1 MANHPNRP
9 KLLVL
14 PRRDVGAARQAST
27 GSLHAG
33 APIPSI
39 SSFRRQTSIHRYQ
52 TFPVQPP
59 KTPLEAPLPGSET
72 TSASSPSSPSSR
84 SSSSDPH
91 HVNDHDHDETP
102 LPVRQLLLLAF
113 LSLSEQTAL
122 NSIGPYLP
130 EMVASMPG
138 VPAQKGGL
146 YVGMLASAFALAQLS
161 TNFLWGY
168 TSDIVGRKPVLMAG
182 TFSLMCCFCVFGFC
196 REYWQ
201 MVLVHALM
209 GLLNGNAAC
218 VPTVLG
224 EVTDRSNQSRAFTY
238 LPVIYSLGSIT
249 GPAFGGILVSKLG
262 KKYPYLGPNVL
273 GAAMLGLSVIVVG
286 IWFEETLDD
295 KSGAS
300 PWTPVWLAKLSN
312 WIGGSDKRDDRR
324 ASWSSRLA
332 ETSATQQP
340 LLSSSS
346 SSSPSTS
353 PSSSS
358 SSTSSSSCS
367 TSVPGNEAV
376 KSDEGSSTRSSRS
389 NDERPV
395 WKDLLNHTTI
405 ILLCT
410 YLVFQ
415 LSNISFNS
423 LYPIF
428 ASAPTPTGRNLDP
441 SKIGFSLSAAG
452 LATILFQAFVFQPV
466 KSKIGNLGAYRFALL
481 GLSISLLLMPWVGF
495 LDDEPPFGL
504 ASGRLWL
511 YAELAAVL
519 VLKNICAVGGLSC
532 VMLLITNSAPSHASL
547 GTLNG
552 VAQTLSALGRSIGPF
567 VSGGLFTLSVNIR
580 PKGEALPW
588 SLFGGLTLLGW
599 CLSLFIQGRGL
610 ESEDWD
616 EQSDEQQGC

>member
-1 MANHPNRP
+1 MTKDAKRP
-9 KLLVL
+9 KLAAL
-14 PRRDVGAARQAST
+14 PRPDIAARQAST
-27 GSLHAG
+27 GSFHAG

-39 SSFRRQTSIHRYQ
+39 GSFRRQTSTHRYQ

-59 KTPLEAPLPGSET
+59 KTPLEAPI
-72 TSASSPSSPSSR
+72 PSSDTGSTSSR
-84 SSSSDPH
+84 PSSSDD
-91 HVNDHDHDETP
+91 HVDDREGEQTP

-138 VPAQKGGL
+138 VPAQQGAV
-146 YVGMLASAFALAQLS
+146 YVGLLASAFALAQLS

-168 TSDIVGRKPVLMAG
+168 ASDIVGRKPVLVAG
-182 TFSLMCCFCVFGFC
+182 TFSLMCCFCAFGFC

-249 GPAFGGILVSKLG
+249 GPALGGILVNRLG
-262 KKYPYLGPNVL
+262 KEYPYLAPNVL

-286 IWFEETLDD
+286 IWFEETLDE
-295 KSGAS
+295 SGAS
-300 PWTPVWLAKLSN
+300 PWRPVWMTKLVKWAGTSD
-312 WIGGSDKRDDRR
+312 GSHDRR
-324 ASWSSRLA
+324 ASWSSRLSEA
-332 ETSATQQP
+332 SATQQP
-340 LLSSSS
+340 LLSS
-346 SSSPSTS
+346 P
-353 PSSSS
+353 S
-358 SSTSSSSCS
+358 SSTSASE
-367 TSVPGNEAV
+367 GEAT
-376 KSDEGSSTRSSRS
+376 KSDDNDSRGSGSGGGGNGGGGNGGTPNNEG
-389 NDERPV
+389 PV
-395 WKDLLNHTTI
+395 WKDLVNHTTL
-405 ILLCT
+405 ILLST

-415 LSNISFNS
+415 FSNISFNS

-428 ASAPTPTGRNLDP
+428 ASTPAPTGRDLSP

-452 LATILFQAFVFQPV
+452 LATILFQAFVFQPI
-466 KSKIGNLGAYRFALL
+466 KSKIGNLASYRFALL
-481 GLSISLLLMPWVGF
+481 GLGISLLLMPWVGF
-495 LDDEPPFGL
+495 LDDEPPLGI
-504 ASGRLWL
+504 ATGRLWL
-511 YAELAAVL
+511 YAELAVVL
-519 VLKNICAVGGLSC
+519 VLKNICAVGGLSS

-567 VSGGLFTLSVNIR
+567 VSGGLFTLSIDIR

-599 CLSLFIQGRGL
+599 CLSLFIRGAGL
-610 ESEDWD
+610 ESEDWHED
-616 EQSDEQQGC
+616 SDEERQ

>member
-1 MANHPNRP
+1 MTNRPNRP
-9 KLLVL
+9 KLMVL
-14 PRRDVGAARQAST
+14 PKRDVATIRQAST

-39 SSFRRQTSIHRYQ
+39 GSFCRQTSTHRYQ

-59 KTPLEAPLPGSET
+59 KTPLETPLPGSET
-72 TSASSPSSPSSR
+72 TSASSC

-91 HVNDHDHDETP
+91 HVHDHDDDDDDADDETP

-138 VPAQKGGL
+138 VPAQNGGL

-168 TSDIVGRKPVLMAG
+168 MSDIVGRKPVLMAG
-182 TFSLMCCFCVFGFC
+182 TFSLMCCFCAFGFC

-249 GPAFGGILVSKLG
+249 GPAFGGVLVKKLST
-262 KKYPYLGPNVL
+262 KYPYLGPNVL

-295 KSGAS
+295 RSGAS
-300 PWTPVWLAKLSN
+300 PWTPAWMAKLVS
-312 WIGGSDKRDDRR
+312 WIEGSDTRHDRR

-332 ETSATQQP
+332 EASATQQP
-340 LLSSSS
+340 LLSLS
-346 SSSPSTS
+346 S

-358 SSTSSSSCS
+358 SSTSSSSSSS
-367 TSVPGNEAV
+367 TSSTSASANEPV
-376 KSDEGSSTRSSRS
+376 KSDQDRTTSSTPKD

-395 WKDLLNHTTI
+395 WKDLLNHTTL

-428 ASAPTPTGRNLDP
+428 ASAPTPAGRNLDP

-466 KSKIGNLGAYRFALL
+466 RSKIGNLGAYRFALF

-495 LDDEPPFGL
+495 LDNKPPFGIGN
-504 ASGRLWL
+504 GRLWL
-511 YAELAAVL
+511 YAELAVVL

-580 PKGEALPW
+580 PMGEALPW

-599 CLSLFIQGRGL
+599 CLSLFIQGHGL

-616 EQSDEQQGC
+616 EQSDVQEAC